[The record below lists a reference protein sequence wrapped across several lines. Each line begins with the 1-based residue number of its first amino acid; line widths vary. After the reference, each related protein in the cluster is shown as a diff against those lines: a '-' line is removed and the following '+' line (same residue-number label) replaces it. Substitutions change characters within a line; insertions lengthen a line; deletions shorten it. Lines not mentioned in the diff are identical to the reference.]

1 MNGQQIFEATGDIDE
16 ELILYT
22 KNYHKKS
29 SQNRMKKW
37 VAVAAT
43 LALVIGG
50 AMVFQAMQKEGTI
63 FYEAMQ
69 KEDTISCEAIICE
82 NLEEMANSYDT
93 NTLISSNPYDYT
105 DNEYY
110 RNIVSL
116 GFEAVP
122 ILMDKSEKKQIT
134 GVDSYVAAIA
144 VQEITNCDLYEIT
157 GVDWETAEQFLELW
171 NETMQHLPKQLKTIA
186 ENTEMTTADKRSE
199 FQKYGI
205 FGEAFLHET
214 LVEGKKQFAGEKIEF
229 MYTKKEKE
237 KLISLVK
244 SKKKEL
250 KKVVDYVECFL
261 E

>member
-1 MNGQQIFEATGDIDE
+1 MNGQQIFEAMGDIDE

-63 FYEAMQ
+63 FYEVMK
-69 KEDTISCEAIICE
+69 KEETISYEAIICE
-82 NLEEMANSYDT
+82 NLEEIANSYDT
-93 NTLISSNPYDYT
+93 KILMSSNPYDYT

-122 ILMDKSEKKQIT
+122 ILMDKSEKKQIV
-134 GVDSYVAAIA
+134 GVNSYVAAIA
-144 VQEITNCDLYEIT
+144 VQEITNCNLYEIT
-157 GVDWETAEQFLELW
+157 GVDWETAEHFLKLW
-171 NETMQHLPKQLKTIA
+171 NETMQQLPKQLKTIA
-186 ENTEMTTADKRSE
+186 ENTEMTTADKKAE
-199 FQKYGI
+199 FKKYGI
-205 FGEAFLHET
+205 FGEAFLYET
-214 LVEGKKQFAGEKIEF
+214 LVEEKRQFVGEKIEF
-229 MYTKKEKE
+229 AYTKEEKG
-237 KLISLVK
+237 KLIGLVK
-244 SKKKEL
+244 AKKKEL
-250 KKVVDYVECFL
+250 KKVLDYVEGFL